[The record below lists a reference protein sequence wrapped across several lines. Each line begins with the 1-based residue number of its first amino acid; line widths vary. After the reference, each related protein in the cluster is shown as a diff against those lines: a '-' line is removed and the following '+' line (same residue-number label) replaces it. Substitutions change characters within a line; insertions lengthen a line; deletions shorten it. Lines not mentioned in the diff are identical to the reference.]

1 MCCLLPLTENE
12 PQIEGSHKELLPF
25 YAGIGGLYS
34 YEQTLRSFERTKVEG
49 KTIVYVTKHKHS
61 NKCCKTFNHLQLLQ
75 ESLSQST
82 SQRYVHIISLF
93 TMGSTALFRDYGTPQ
108 IVSFNRSR
116 STVSK

>member
-75 ESLSQST
+75 EPLSLSTFQK
-82 SQRYVHIISLF
+82 YVHIIFLF

-108 IVSFNRSR
+108 DCLFQPIS
-116 STVSK
+116 